1 MTFIFL
7 SLHRDI
13 APLTGIFQGICHQVT
28 DNGIG
33 IPANE
38 QKKMFKSLFRGNN
51 AINLQITGSG
61 IGMLLTYKL
70 IKSHA
75 GKISM
80 SSIENVGT
88 TFKLAFPIKVGN
100 TTTVYSKKLM

>member
-1 MTFIFL
+1 MNK
-7 SLHRDI
+7 RNVQK
-13 APLTGIFQGICHQVT
+13 PL
-28 DNGIG
+28 
-33 IPANE
+33 
-38 QKKMFKSLFRGNN
+38 RGNN

-88 TFKLAFPIKVGN
+88 TFKLAFPIKKPEIQLP
-100 TTTVYSKKLM
+100 YIQKS

>member
-1 MTFIFL
+1 MQTQKIKVIGS
-7 SLHRDI
+7 SLLQI
-13 APLTGIFQGICHQVT
+13 QESGSPPM
-28 DNGIG
+28 NK
-33 IPANE
+33 E
-38 QKKMFKSLFRGNN
+38 MFKSLFRGNN

-88 TFKLAFPIKVGN
+88 TFKLAFPIKSRKYN
-100 TTTVYSKKLM
+100 YRIFKKLM